1 MGKETELLPA
11 LRNRKLSN
19 ISVGRKYQLTDKE
32 VNIMSE
38 IRRGDIW
45 MVDFGVPED
54 ENDHKLH
61 GIRPVVIVSNDSA
74 NRHSTVF
81 HAVPLTSK
89 IHKKTYLPNSTVS
102 CYQSYREGKYTKE
115 EYVQLRKTNQ
125 ELLADLENQI
135 SDLQE
140 KVANQEP
147 DAEEKIEQLTQY
159 SMLEQYDGD
168 VLSNIIDKVFIYN
181 DKDIEIVFKGE
192 NFIRNAV

>member
-1 MGKETELLPA
+1 MTSDEYLISELKA
-11 LRNRKLSN
+11 EYDR
-19 ISVGRKYQLTDKE
+19 IS
-32 VNIMSE
+32 
-38 IRRGDIW
+38 
-45 MVDFGVPED
+45 
-54 ENDHKLH
+54 
-61 GIRPVVIVSNDSA
+61 
-74 NRHSTVF
+74 
-81 HAVPLTSK
+81 
-89 IHKKTYLPNSTVS
+89 NSTVS

-115 EYVQLRKTNQ
+115 GYVQLRKKNQ

>member
-1 MGKETELLPA
+1 MSIWLVSLKRSMTEYQTAQFLV
-11 LRNRKLSN
+11 
-19 ISVGRKYQLTDKE
+19 ISHTE
-32 VNIMSE
+32 
-38 IRRGDIW
+38 
-45 MVDFGVPED
+45 
-54 ENDHKLH
+54 
-61 GIRPVVIVSNDSA
+61 
-74 NRHSTVF
+74 
-81 HAVPLTSK
+81 
-89 IHKKTYLPNSTVS
+89 
-102 CYQSYREGKYTKE
+102 YTKE

-168 VLSNIIDKVFIYN
+168 VLSNIIDKVLIYN
-181 DKDIEIVFKGE
+181 DKDIEVVFKGE

>member
-1 MGKETELLPA
+1 MGLWGKESTYTKLLQRISEKNAEGLELHRQSLQNGQMYHWILSKVLKMA
-11 LRNRKLSN
+11 EEELKKASKDKRKVTSDEYL
-19 ISVGRKYQLTDKE
+19 ISELKAEYDR
-32 VNIMSE
+32 IS
-38 IRRGDIW
+38 
-45 MVDFGVPED
+45 
-54 ENDHKLH
+54 
-61 GIRPVVIVSNDSA
+61 
-74 NRHSTVF
+74 
-81 HAVPLTSK
+81 
-89 IHKKTYLPNSTVS
+89 NSTVS